1 MKKGKERYIKSV
13 LQKLEPLSK
22 ITSKKSVQII
32 PILSDDCIHAICET
46 CFNLLQNTYGLDKGK
61 LRLVKRKLYTSR
73 NDIRSMVNPNT
84 SLLKKR
90 RLLMK
95 EQTGGGIFTVLATT
109 IIPALIAALS
119 K

>member
-1 MKKGKERYIKSV
+1 MKKGREKYVKSV
-13 LQKLEPLSK
+13 LGKLEPLSK
-22 ITSKKSVQII
+22 IPRKRSAQII
-32 PILSDDCIHAICET
+32 PILSDDCIHAICES

-61 LRLVKRKLYTSR
+61 LRRVKRKLYTSR

-84 SLLKKR
+84 TLLKKR
-90 RLLMK
+90 KLLMK
-95 EQTGGGIFTVLATT
+95 EQTGRGIFTVLATT